1 MTVSS
6 KKKAKNVSQEWKVS
20 EDLPTGWTMR
30 QTSSENN
37 RKVPKT
43 YTYLCSPSG
52 RVFYGRKQALQ
63 FMLERGHSSSDVEIM
78 RAGLLQEGWTDHH
91 LLPKGWKVR
100 DRGQSCEFLNE
111 EAEVVKSYSD
121 ALKTDF
127 PQETKEKLKAFIDD
141 KTKTRRVTNND
152 FHSDDSLPKG
162 WKCRG
167 TLNSGTP
174 GSGFYILSPTN
185 EQFPARRVA
194 LRSQTTFYLTLIDL
208 FKVHDRS
215 WLSRGGFGQDEGG
228 DVAGGMDGR
237 SASSSKVVLCQDQAF
252 HQKQNAMDLIMMFSS
267 GGE

>member
-1 MTVSS
+1 MKCRSKRNAKLDFSISDFKFSFWHKKLGLKYFISVLSESKVQNSMMTVSS
-6 KKKAKNVSQEWKVS
+6 KKKSKNVSQEWKVS

-63 FMLERGHSSSDVEIM
+63 FMLERGHNSSDVEIM

-111 EAEVVKSYSD
+111 EVEVVKSYSD
-121 ALKTDF
+121 ALKIDF

-167 TLNSGTP
+167 TMNSGTP
-174 GSGFYILSPTN
+174 GTGFYILSPTN

-194 LRSQTTFYLTLIDL
+194 LRYEITFHMTLIAS

-215 WLSRGGFGQDEGG
+215 
-228 DVAGGMDGR
+228 
-237 SASSSKVVLCQDQAF
+237 
-252 HQKQNAMDLIMMFSS
+252 
-267 GGE
+267 